1 MARCRGRV
9 ERCDPGEAKRT
20 PSLGR
25 SAREAWGSASRAGLA
40 TVGAVFLRRR
50 APGRSQRGSGDE
62 EVSMSRSYAE
72 PAQVRRADELPSEF
86 CWRGRL
92 YSVREVLAHWKE
104 ARCWWHEVTADRA
117 VGEREYWRVVAAPGR
132 SFSAGV

>member
-1 MARCRGRV
+1 
-9 ERCDPGEAKRT
+9 
-20 PSLGR
+20 
-25 SAREAWGSASRAGLA
+25 
-40 TVGAVFLRRR
+40 
-50 APGRSQRGSGDE
+50 
-62 EVSMSRSYAE
+62 MSRSYAE

-132 SFSAGV
+132 AFSAGVYELCLDSTDGRWSIASAYD